1 MSKLSVTIANRR
13 PCVNLE
19 LDPGACSLTRKQLVL
34 ITRHSTMTIR
44 SAVLAAVLAASC
56 WVSLPATSSLMPVD
70 DIRPGM
76 VGIGR
81 TIFRG
86 SELEEFKVHIL
97 GVLRNIQGPRR
108 DLILAKLEGGPL
120 ADTGVAQGMSG
131 SPVYVDGRLIGAV
144 SYSIGAFPKEAIAG
158 ITPIEE
164 MKDATGMTRRT
175 AAAQARLDLPIT
187 REGLAAALNATYARL
202 APFAARPS
210 DVQTIGLPAAAAQ
223 LSTMLRPIATPVIM
237 SGFDPATVDLISGPF
252 REAGFTPS
260 AAGAASK
267 PPVDAPAGPLREGD
281 AVGITLIGGDIEMG
295 ATGTVTHIDGDRVYA
310 FGHPLF
316 NLGPAEFPMTRA
328 YVYTM
333 MPSLMTSF
341 KISSLGETIGTM
353 QQDRAT
359 AIAGTL
365 GKGPA
370 MIPMR
375 VTLESQRGQGAQAS
389 TTSRTFTFQ
398 LVNDQL
404 FTPLLAYVAM
414 FNTLGTYE
422 RQFGAATF
430 TIKSRARITGHGD
443 LTVEDVFTGDSPIL
457 GAATAVA
464 GPITMLLSNDIEPVS
479 LDGLDITVASSETPR
494 SATIE
499 RVWIDEVRP
508 RAGRSIPLKVL
519 TRSYRGEE
527 TISTV
532 PIDIPANASG
542 QLSVLV
548 TDGRQ
553 LNAIEQRELRRSLQP
568 QSIAQMM
575 RVLNA
580 TRRNNRIYIR
590 LLTGT
595 PGAVVNGEA
604 LTALPP
610 SVLAVLEGDRNGG
623 SFTPIRSAALGEWEI
638 PMNAAVVGSRV
649 LTIDIEPRR

>member
-1 MSKLSVTIANRR
+1 
-13 PCVNLE
+13 
-19 LDPGACSLTRKQLVL
+19 
-34 ITRHSTMTIR
+34 MTFR
-44 SAVLAAVLAASC
+44 TTAVAAALAAFC
-56 WVSLPATSSLMPVD
+56 WVSLPATSALMPVD
-70 DIRPGM
+70 EIRPGM
-76 VGIGR
+76 VGVGR
-81 TIFRG
+81 TIFKG
-86 SELEEFKVHIL
+86 TDLEEFKVHIL

-108 DLILAKLEGGPL
+108 NLILARLEGGPL

-164 MKDATGMTRRT
+164 MKDATGMTRRRAT
-175 AAAQARLDLPIT
+175 AQARLELPIT
-187 REGLAAALNATYARL
+187 REGLTAALRATYGRL
-202 APFAARPS
+202 APFATNPS
-210 DVQTIGLPAAAAQ
+210 DVQAIGLPSAAGAQ
-223 LSTMLRPIATPVIM
+223 LGTMLRPIATPLIM
-237 SGFDPATVDLISGPF
+237 SGFDPATVDLIAGPF
-252 REAGFTPS
+252 RDAGFTPVVTGTAS
-260 AAGAASK
+260 NLEREAAT
-267 PPVDAPAGPLREGD
+267 GPLREGD
-281 AVGITLIGGDIEMG
+281 AVGVKLITGDIEMG
-295 ATGTVTHIDGDRVYA
+295 ATGTITHIDGDRVYA
-310 FGHPLF
+310 FGHPLY

-341 KISSLGETIGTM
+341 KISSLGETIGTL

-370 MIPMR
+370 LIPMK
-375 VTLESQRGQGAQAS
+375 VTLESQRGQGAEAAR
-389 TTSRTFTFQ
+389 TARTFTYQ

-430 TIKSRARITGHGD
+430 SIKSRARIAGHGD

-464 GPITMLLSNDIEPVS
+464 GPITMLLSNDIAPVA
-479 LDGLDITVASSETPR
+479 LEGLDITIESSETPR

-532 PIDIPANASG
+532 PIDVPANASG

-568 QSIAQMM
+568 QSIAQML
-575 RVLNA
+575 RVLNS

-595 PGAVVNGEA
+595 PGAIVNGEA

-610 SVLAVLEGDRNGG
+610 SVLSVLEGDRNGG

-638 PMNAAVVGSRV
+638 PMSAAVVGSRL